1 MEGNKNDRIMPYLY
15 SWETTNTTI
24 KLGEALTSCVSCKNL
39 RWLHQF
45 CEMIFFCL
53 WFVWHCLFWC
63 FVCQAIFWANLV
75 LMVVRVV
82 LLRRCGERAWPLL
95 PSRNLGKKLPAETEI
110 HHWFCD
116 HCAYINH
123 TIVHTRLYH
132 YAYKHHTIIL
142 CIHQPYHAILR
153 LQVMYPSHQHLTI
166 LLPTNPNPLCI
177 KSFSCSWL

>member
-1 MEGNKNDRIMPYLY
+1 
-15 SWETTNTTI
+15 
-24 KLGEALTSCVSCKNL
+24 
-39 RWLHQF
+39 
-45 CEMIFFCL
+45 
-53 WFVWHCLFWC
+53 
-63 FVCQAIFWANLV
+63 
-75 LMVVRVV
+75 MVVRVV

-142 CIHQPYHAILR
+142 CIHQPYHTILR
-153 LQVMYPSHQHLTI
+153 LQVMC
-166 LLPTNPNPLCI
+166 LPTNTSQ
-177 KSFSCSWL
+177 SFSHPTSTLTSTPTSTLFASNLSPAADCRAIGLCHHSQILKATLYIQCILYMK

>member
-24 KLGEALTSCVSCKNL
+24 KLGEALTSCVSCENL

-45 CEMIFFCL
+45 CEMIFCL

-132 YAYKHHTIIL
+132 YAYKHHTTIL
-142 CIHQPYHAILR
+142 CIHQPYHTAAPSD
-153 LQVMYPSHQHLTI
+153 VPSHQHLTI
-166 LLPTNPNPLCI
+166 LLPSNLNPLCI